1 MRRTSSLASPSAP
14 MRTMVL
20 WCPDWPITAALRGLA
35 VGGLAAGGLA
45 VGGLAVRTS
54 GARTGHDPA
63 AVDVPLALIEA
74 GQVFACSASA
84 RSEGVRRGH
93 RVREAQARCPGLRVL
108 DYDQALDIRA
118 FEPVL
123 DAIEETMPGAQVV
136 RPGTCAVRARGP
148 ARYYGGEEEA
158 ALWLLDALDA
168 LGIHGSRVGIADGP
182 FTAEH
187 AARTPQRQRIRI
199 VPEGG
204 SSEFLAGMPVGLLGE
219 HALATLLRRLGI
231 RTLGEFAQLQP
242 QDVEARFGDAGVR
255 VHALAR
261 GLDSRPVVPRVVPEE
276 LDSVV
281 GFEPPLDRIDQVTFG
296 FRASADRFIEQLVR
310 ARLVCTSIRIEVD
323 SESGELSER
332 TWLHPR
338 SFTAADVVDRVRW
351 QLQGSGSIAG
361 NPFGS
366 GLSSAITRVRV
377 VPESVDAIG
386 NHEQGLWGTGHDER
400 IHHGLSRVQSMLGH
414 GAVVTAAVGGGRTLL
429 DRQSLVA
436 WGDRTETA
444 RTERARPDA
453 LPWPGQLPT
462 PTPGTVFEVLRPAMV
477 VDAAGVAIDL
487 DLRGVLSG
495 TPARFSTDGRTLR
508 PVAAWAGPWTSDER
522 WWDADTFRRA
532 SRFQVVDDAGA
543 AWLLVLD
550 SHLWWAEARYD

>member
-1 MRRTSSLASPSAP
+1 MMRRTASLSPPGAP
-14 MRTMVL
+14 IRTIVL
-20 WCPDWPITAALRGLA
+20 WCPDWPITAALRLLGASLLGA
-35 VGGLAAGGLA
+35 STLGASTLGAGTTRDRAAA
-45 VGGLAVRTS
+45 DT
-54 GARTGHDPA
+54 
-63 AVDVPLALIEA
+63 PLALIDG
-74 GQVFACSASA
+74 GQIFACSASA
-84 RSEGVRRGH
+84 RGEGVRRGLPL
-93 RVREAQARCPGLRVL
+93 REAQARCPGLRVL

-123 DAIEETMPGAQVV
+123 EAIEETMPGAQVL

-187 AARTPQRQRIRI
+187 AARSPQRQRIRI

-204 SSEFLAGMPVGLLGE
+204 SAEFLAGMPVGLLGE
-219 HALATLLRRLGI
+219 EALATLLRRLGI
-231 RTLGEFAQLQP
+231 RTLGEFAQLEP
-242 QDVEARFGDAGVR
+242 RDVEARFGDTGTR

-276 LDSVV
+276 LDSAV

-296 FRASADRFIEQLVR
+296 FRASADRFIEQLVQ

-351 QLQGSGSIAG
+351 QLQGSGTIAG

-366 GLSSAITRVRV
+366 GLSSGISRVRV

-444 RTERARPDA
+444 RTETARPDA

-462 PTPGTVFEVLRPAMV
+462 PAPGTVFEVPQPAMV
-477 VDAAGVAIDL
+477 IDSAGIPVDL
-487 DLRGVLSG
+487 DERGMLSG
-495 TPARFSTDGRTLR
+495 IPTRFSTDGRTLR
-508 PVAAWAGPWTSDER
+508 PVAAWAGPWTIDER
-522 WWDADTFRRA
+522 WWDADALRRA

-550 SHLWWAEARYD
+550 SRVWWAEARYD

>member
-1 MRRTSSLASPSAP
+1 MRRTTSLSPPGAP
-14 MRTMVL
+14 MRTIVL
-20 WCPDWPITAALRGLA
+20 WCPDWPITAALRLA
-35 VGGLAAGGLA
+35 GAGA
-45 VGGLAVRTS
+45 K
-54 GARTGHDPA
+54 GAGAKDDGAKGTATKGTATKGTATKGTATADA
-63 AVDVPLALIEA
+63 PLALIDA

-84 RSEGVRRGH
+84 RSEGVRRGL
-93 RVREAQARCPGLRVL
+93 RVREAQARCPELRVL
-108 DYDQALDIRA
+108 DYDPALDIRA

-123 DAIEETMPGAQVV
+123 EAIEETMPGAQVL

-187 AARTPQRQRIRI
+187 AARSPQRQRIRI

-204 SSEFLAGMPVGLLGE
+204 SAEFLAGMPVGLLGE
-219 HALATLLRRLGI
+219 HSLATLLRRLGI
-231 RTLGEFAQLQP
+231 RTLGEFARLQP
-242 QDVEARFGDAGVR
+242 QDVEARFGDTGAR

-261 GLDSRPVVPRVVPEE
+261 GLDSRPVVPRTVPEE
-276 LDSVV
+276 LDSAV

-296 FRASADRFIEQLVR
+296 FRASADRFIEQLVK

-351 QLQGSGSIAG
+351 QLQGSGTIDH
-361 NPFGS
+361 
-366 GLSSAITRVRV
+366 GLSSGITRVRV

-414 GAVVTAAVGGGRTLL
+414 GAVVTAAIGGGRTLL

-436 WGDRTETA
+436 WGDRSETPK
-444 RTERARPDA
+444 PDG

-462 PTPGTVFEVLRPAMV
+462 PTPGTVFEAPRPAMV
-477 VDAAGVAIDL
+477 IDSAGVAVDL
-487 DLRGVLSG
+487 DSRGVLSG
-495 TPARFSTDGRTLR
+495 TPARFSTDGRTLST
-508 PVAAWAGPWTSDER
+508 VAAWAGPWTVDER
-522 WWDADTFRRA
+522 WWDAATFRRA

-550 SHLWWAEARYD
+550 SHLWWVEARYD

>member
-1 MRRTSSLASPSAP
+1 MMRRTLPSLAPSSDP
-14 MRTMVL
+14 VRTIVL
-20 WCPDWPITAALRGLA
+20 WCPDWPITAALRTATASAIGSGS
-35 VGGLAAGGLA
+35 VGDGDGDGDSLTLD
-45 VGGLAVRTS
+45 T
-54 GARTGHDPA
+54 
-63 AVDVPLALIEA
+63 PLALIEA
-74 GQVFACSASA
+74 GLVFACSATA
-84 RSEGVRRGH
+84 RREGVRRGF
-93 RVREAQARCPGLRVL
+93 RLREAQARCPELRVL
-108 DYDQALDIRA
+108 DYDQAVDIRA

-123 DAIEETMPGAQVV
+123 DVIEETMPGAQLL

-158 ALWLLDALDA
+158 ALWLLDALDT

-187 AARTPQRQRIRI
+187 AARSPQRQRIRI

-219 HALATLLRRLGI
+219 QALATLLRRLGI
-231 RTLGEFAQLQP
+231 RTLGEFAQLEP
-242 QDVEARFGDAGVR
+242 RDVEARFGDAGTR

-276 LDSVV
+276 LDSAV

-351 QLQGSGSIAG
+351 QLQGSGTIAG

-366 GLSSAITRVRV
+366 GLSSGIIRVRV
-377 VPESVDAIG
+377 VPVSVDAIG
-386 NHEQGLWGTGHDER
+386 NHEQGLWGTGYDER

-429 DRQSLVA
+429 DRQTLVA
-436 WGDRTETA
+436 WGDRAETA
-444 RTERARPDA
+444 KPDA

-462 PTPGTVFEVLRPAMV
+462 PTPGTVFEVPQPAMV
-477 VDAAGVAIDL
+477 VDSTGAAIDL
-487 DLRGVLSG
+487 DERGVLSG
-495 TPARFSTDGRTLR
+495 VPARFSTDGRTLH
-508 PVAAWAGPWTSDER
+508 PVSAWAGPWTIDER
-522 WWDADTFRRA
+522 WWDADTSRRA
-532 SRFQVVDDAGA
+532 SRFQLVDDAGA

-550 SHLWWAEARYD
+550 THVWWAEARYD